1 MSETPDI
8 RLIEPQTGWG
18 DELAAYM
25 DEMIRTGRTWMADA
39 VKLVRRDYPAYLQRI
54 RDESPDRDLPPMR
67 APQRHYWLVHGGRI
81 LGTARLRHPLD
92 DKLRQEG
99 GNIGYDVRPSERGKG
114 HATRLLELLLD
125 RARGQGLRSVLL
137 TCNKQNF
144 ASRRVIEKNR
154 GVLVGEDVSDETGKE
169 ILRYRI
175 EL

>member
-1 MSETPDI
+1 MSEMPDI

-25 DEMIRTGRTWMADA
+25 DEMISTGRTWMADA
-39 VKLVRRDYPAYLQRI
+39 VKLVRCDYTAYLRRI
-54 RDESPDRDLPPMR
+54 RDESPGQDLPPMR
-67 APQRHYWLVHGGRI
+67 APQRHYWLVRGGRI
-81 LGTARLRHPLD
+81 LGTARLRHPLND
-92 DKLRQEG
+92 ELRQEG

-114 HATRLLELLLD
+114 YATRLLRLLLD
-125 RARGQGLRSVLL
+125 QARSEGLRSVLL
-137 TCNKQNF
+137 TCNKENL

-154 GVLVGEDVSDETGKE
+154 GVLVGEGVSDETGKE